1 MGPSVKAD
9 RPGKPEGEA
18 EVACSWGLPNLCPRK
33 RLEPLISRF
42 LSKCSPRH
50 QWITWLPEEQCL
62 QRENVLPSL
71 LSTSRL
77 LEISK
82 FHSGLFSAPSLVI
95 FIQAII
101 TSGTWKMEFLSLY
114 GWWSEPDEWLILR
127 VSVPWWKTLCL
138 GSTGTPLWGPLWL
151 RALPTGNP
159 HRLSKTSGLGQEV
172 GLSSAAKQNH
182 VWSSPA
188 RHQQIL
194 LLIRTYGLSW

>member
-1 MGPSVKAD
+1 MGPSVKVD

-18 EVACSWGLPNLCPRK
+18 EVTCLWGLPTLCPRK
-33 RLEPLISRF
+33 RLEPLISHF
-42 LSKCSPRH
+42 LSSCSPRH
-50 QWITWLPEEQCL
+50 HWITWIPEQQCL
-62 QRENVLPSL
+62 QRENVLPSP

-82 FHSGLFSAPSLVI
+82 FLSGLFSAPLLVM

-101 TSGTWKMEFLSLY
+101 TSGTWKIEFLSLC
-114 GWWSEPDEWLILR
+114 GWWSEPEEWLILR
-127 VSVPWWKTLCL
+127 GQCPLVGDSL

-151 RALPTGNP
+151 RALPTGSP
-159 HRLSKTSGLGQEV
+159 HRLSKISGLGQEV
-172 GLSSAAKQNH
+172 GLGSAAKQNH

-188 RHQQIL
+188 RHQ